1 MGTSFGTVGV
11 VVSNIL
17 DTATGFVQV
26 SGRATVLGTLTP
38 GSIAYL
44 SSTTGEATTTP
55 PSTTG
60 KSLVSLGVALSTTEI
75 DVNIQFIKTIDN
87 SYDESYTIV
96 SGAPSNSYEL
106 TGPITPTTNITLP
119 VDSRNAGSA
128 RSYVVGSG
136 IMQIYL
142 NGEKLRVGDDWTE
155 VGSPGSLSTSITTNI
170 DLAVSDYLTFVIP
183 LNGSIILAGGE
194 ANTASNVGSG
204 ANVFKQKAGV
214 DLQFRSIKATS
225 GIAVTQLTN
234 EISLATIMTTRV
246 IATTS
251 TALITDDLI
260 LVNASAGT
268 VTVNLPA
275 ASTVP
280 GKVYVIKKIDSS
292 VNIMTID
299 PNGSE
304 TIDGLATMVI
314 AIQYEALKI
323 VSDGSVW
330 WII

>member
-26 SGRATVLGTLTP
+26 SGRATVLGTLIP
-38 GSIAYL
+38 GNVAYL
-44 SSTTGEATTTP
+44 SSTAGQATTTP
-55 PSTTG
+55 PSITG

-75 DVNIQFIKTIDN
+75 DVNIEFIKTIDN
-87 SYDESYTIV
+87 PYDESYTIV

-106 TGPITPTTNITLP
+106 TGPITPTTNIALP

-128 RSYVVGSG
+128 RNYVVGSG
-136 IMQIYL
+136 IMQVYL

-170 DLAVSDYLTFVIP
+170 DLVVSDYLTFVIP
-183 LNGSIILAGGE
+183 LNGSTILAGGE
-194 ANTASNVGSG
+194 SNTASNVGSG

-314 AIQYEALKI
+314 AIQYETLKI

-330 WII
+330 WMI